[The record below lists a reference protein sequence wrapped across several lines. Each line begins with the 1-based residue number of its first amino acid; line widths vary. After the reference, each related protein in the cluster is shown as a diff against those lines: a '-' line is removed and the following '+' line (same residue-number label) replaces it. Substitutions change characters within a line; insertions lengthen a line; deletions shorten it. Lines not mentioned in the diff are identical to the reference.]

1 MDMSHQALPAAQ
13 PAVDIGL
20 ARYCAALWRH
30 RRSLLACVAFCT
42 LLGVAY
48 AQFAAPRY
56 QAVATIQIEYQ
67 RGIVRL
73 DEADN
78 GRPLPP
84 PEAITEMQL
93 LTSRRVVGEV
103 VDAQGL
109 DLTITPRRLPV
120 LGDWLARR
128 YEGSHGDI
136 APARFGLNQYGWGGE
151 RLAITT
157 LTVPDALYGQP
168 LTLKAE
174 APDRFVLFDARGTRL
189 LDGRLG
195 QPASAGALSLDIA
208 QLRSYPGTEFILVKQ
223 RREVAIQALQER
235 LNVSERG
242 KRSGILSIQLQD
254 PDPLRAQR
262 ILQGITE
269 AYVRQDVVRNA
280 DEATQQLAFLRQ
292 ELPRVSQR
300 LAAGRQ
306 ALDAYQR
313 RQGSV
318 AIGEEARS
326 LLRQAVDLD
335 GQLSALEMERLA
347 LALRFTTT
355 HPLYQ
360 TLLARRQVL
369 TQERQALQRR
379 LGALPETQQEVL
391 RLQREVEAADKVYAL
406 ISKRIQELAVVRAGT
421 VSDVRIID
429 TAYAQIA
436 PVYPKKPLLVLS
448 ALLFGCLAGG
458 AWVYLRA
465 SLEHGIEDGD
475 AFERLGLPLLA
486 QLPLAPRRAIS
497 GPLQAR
503 ADPAYQ
509 EALRILRTSL
519 AFTRTAA
526 RNDLLLITSASPAAG
541 KSSVAVQLARG
552 MAEGGTRVLL
562 VDADL
567 RRGRLHRR
575 LQVARR
581 PGLADVLAG
590 LATPDQA
597 IQATAVPGLDCL
609 VGGTRPPNPAEL
621 LMSPRCTELLRQ
633 LQHDYELIILDTP
646 PVLAV
651 TDAVL
656 LAAQAGTCLLV
667 SRHGC
672 NTAKEIEATQ
682 RQFAHSGLVLQG
694 AVLNGVPAAPFTRGT
709 LGVLT
714 G

>member
-1 MDMSHQALPAAQ
+1 MDMSHQALPAA
-13 PAVDIGL
+13 PAAADIGF

-30 RRSLLACVAFCT
+30 RGSLLAWVGICT
-42 LLGVAY
+42 LAGLAY
-48 AQFAAPRY
+48 AQFAAPHY
-56 QAVATIQIEYQ
+56 QAVATVQIEYQ

-103 VDAQGL
+103 VDALGL
-109 DLTITPRRLPV
+109 DLSVTPRRLPL

-128 YEGSHGDI
+128 HEAGSADI
-136 APARFGLNQYGWGGE
+136 ATARFGLGHYGWGGE
-151 RLAITT
+151 RLRIAS

-168 LTLKAE
+168 LTLRAE
-174 APDRFVLFDARGTRL
+174 APDRFVLSDAQGTQL
-189 LDGRLG
+189 LEGRLG
-195 QPASAGALSLDIA
+195 QPASAGALHLDIA
-208 QLRSYPGTEFILVKQ
+208 QLRAYPGTEFILVKQ
-223 RREVAIQALQER
+223 RREVAVQALQDR
-235 LNVSERG
+235 LSVSERG

-254 PDPLRAQR
+254 SDPGRAQR
-262 ILQGITE
+262 ILQGIVE
-269 AYVRQDVVRNA
+269 AYVRQDVARNA
-280 DEATQQLAFLRQ
+280 DESTQQLAFLRH
-292 ELPRVSQR
+292 ELPQVSQR
-300 LAAGRQ
+300 LTEGRQ

-313 RQGSV
+313 RQGSI

-335 GQLSALEMERLA
+335 AQLSALEVERLG
-347 LALRFTTT
+347 LALRFTPT

-369 TQERQALQRR
+369 NQQRQVLQRR
-379 LGALPETQQEVL
+379 LGKLPETQQELL
-391 RLQREVEAADKVYAL
+391 RRQREVEAADKLYAL
-406 ISKRIQELAVVRAGT
+406 MSKRIQELSVVRAGT

-429 TAYAQIA
+429 DAYVQTA
-436 PVYPKKPLLVLS
+436 PVYPKKPLLILS

-465 SLEHGIEDGD
+465 SLERGIEDAD
-475 AFERLGLPLLA
+475 ALERLGLPLLA
-486 QLPLAPRRAIS
+486 TLPLATRREL
-497 GPLQAR
+497 GGWQA
-503 ADPAYQ
+503 ASDSSYQ
-509 EALRILRTSL
+509 EALRTLRTSL
-519 AFTRTAA
+519 AFTRTEA

-541 KSSVAVQLARG
+541 KSTVALQLARVL
-552 MAEGGTRVLL
+552 ADGGTRVLL

-575 LQVARR
+575 LQLPRR
-581 PGLADVLAG
+581 PGLTDVLAG
-590 LATPDQA
+590 LATAEEA
-597 IQATAVPGLDCL
+597 IQPTGLPELDCL

-621 LMSPRCTELLRQ
+621 LLSPRCTELLRE
-633 LQHDYELIILDTP
+633 LQHHYDLIILDTP

-656 LAAQAGTCLLV
+656 LAAQAGTSLLV
-667 SRHGC
+667 TRHGC
-672 NTAKEIEATQ
+672 NTAKEIEATL

-694 AVLNGVPAAPFTRGT
+694 AVLNAVPPEPFARGT
-709 LGVLT
+709 RGVLT

>member
-1 MDMSHQALPAAQ
+1 MDMSHQTLPTAA
-13 PAVDIGL
+13 ATADIGF

-30 RRSLLACVAFCT
+30 RRSLLAWVAVCT

-56 QAVATIQIEYQ
+56 QAVATLQIEYQ

-73 DEADN
+73 DETDN

-84 PEAITEMQL
+84 PEAVTEMQL

-103 VDAQGL
+103 VDALGL
-109 DLTITPRRLPV
+109 DLTVTPRRLP
-120 LGDWLARR
+120 LIGDWLARR
-128 YEGSHGDI
+128 HEGASGEVA
-136 APARFGLNQYGWGGE
+136 APRFGLGHYGWGGE
-151 RLAITT
+151 RLKIAD
-157 LTVPDALYGQP
+157 LKVPDTLYGQP
-168 LTLKAE
+168 LTLRAQ
-174 APDRFVLFDARGTRL
+174 APDRFVLSDAQGNSL
-189 LDGRLG
+189 LEGRLG
-195 QPASAGALSLDIA
+195 QPASAGALRLDIA
-208 QLRSYPGTEFILVKQ
+208 QLRAYPGSEFILVKQ

-242 KRSGILSIQLQD
+242 KRSGILVIQLQD
-254 PDPLRAQR
+254 SDPERAQR
-262 ILQGITE
+262 ILQGITA
-269 AYVRQDVVRNA
+269 AYVRQDVARNA
-280 DEATQQLAFLRQ
+280 DESTQQLAFLRQ

-300 LAAGRQ
+300 LADGRQ
-306 ALDAYQR
+306 AFDALQR
-313 RQGSV
+313 RQGSI

-335 GQLSALEMERLA
+335 AKLSALEVERLG
-347 LALRFTTT
+347 LALRVTES

-369 TQERQALQRR
+369 NQERQVLQRR
-379 LGALPETQQEVL
+379 LGTLPETQQELL
-391 RLQREVEAADKVYAL
+391 RLQREVEAADQLYAL
-406 ISKRIQELAVVRAGT
+406 MSKRIQELSVVRAGT

-429 TAYAQIA
+429 DAYLQTA

-465 SLEHGIEDGD
+465 SLERGIEDGE
-475 AFERLGLPLLA
+475 ALERLGLPLLA
-486 QLPLAPRRAIS
+486 QLPLAPRRQLGA
-497 GPLQAR
+497 GLQSTPEAS
-503 ADPAYQ
+503 YQ
-509 EALRILRTSL
+509 EALRTLRTSL
-519 AFTRTAA
+519 AFTRTEA

-541 KSSVAVQLARG
+541 KSTVALQLARVL
-552 MAEGGTRVLL
+552 AEGGTRVLL

-575 LQVARR
+575 LQLPRR

-590 LATPDQA
+590 LASAEEA
-597 IQATAVPGLDCL
+597 IQPTGLAELDCL

-621 LMSPRCTELLRQ
+621 LMSPRCTELLRD
-633 LQHDYELIILDTP
+633 LQHRYQLIILDTP

-667 SRHGC
+667 TRHGC

-682 RQFAHSGLVLQG
+682 RQFAHSGLVLHG
-694 AVLNGVPAAPFTRGT
+694 AVLNAVPPAPFTRG
-709 LGVLT
+709 VLT

>member
-13 PAVDIGL
+13 PAVDIGF

-30 RRSLLACVAFCT
+30 RRGLFACVACCT

-109 DLTITPRRLPV
+109 DLSVTPRRLPL

-128 YEGSHGDI
+128 YEGSHDDI
-136 APARFGLNQYGWGGE
+136 APARFGLDQYGWGGE
-151 RLAITT
+151 RLAIAK
-157 LTVPDALYGQP
+157 LTVPDALYGEP
-168 LTLKAE
+168 LTLRAE
-174 APDRFVLFDARGTRL
+174 APDRFVLSDAQGTQL
-189 LDGRLG
+189 LEGRLG
-195 QPASAGALSLDIA
+195 KPASSGALSLDIA
-208 QLRSYPGTEFILVKQ
+208 QLRAYPGTEFILVKQ

-254 PDPLRAQR
+254 SDPLRAQR

-306 ALDAYQR
+306 ALDAYLR
-313 RQGSV
+313 RQGSI

-335 GQLSALEMERLA
+335 SQLSALEMERLS

-369 TQERQALQRR
+369 SGERQALQRR
-379 LGALPETQQEVL
+379 LGELPETQQEVL
-391 RLQREVEAADKVYAL
+391 RLQREVAAADKVYAL
-406 ISKRIQELAVVRAGT
+406 MSKRIQELSVVRAGT

-429 TAYAQIA
+429 TAYSQIA

-465 SLEHGIEDGD
+465 SLERGIEDAD
-475 AFERLGLPLLA
+475 ALERLGLPVLA
-486 QLPLAPRRAIS
+486 LLPLAPRRAVS
-497 GPLQAR
+497 GPLQAPPD
-503 ADPAYQ
+503 AAYQ

-519 AFTRTAA
+519 AFTRTSA

-541 KSSVAVQLARG
+541 KSSVAVQLARVL
-552 MAEGGTRVLL
+552 AEGGARVLL

-590 LATPDQA
+590 LATPEQA
-597 IQATAVPGLDCL
+597 IQGTVVPGLDCL

-621 LMSPRCTELLRQ
+621 LMSPRCTELLRG
-633 LQHDYELIILDTP
+633 LQHEYDLIVLDTP

-656 LAAQAGTCLLV
+656 LSAQAGTCLLV

-672 NTAKEIEATQ
+672 NTAQEIEATQ

-694 AVLNGVPAAPFTRGT
+694 AVLNGVPPAPFTRGT

>member
-13 PAVDIGL
+13 PAVDIGF

-30 RRSLLACVAFCT
+30 RRGLFACVALCT

-109 DLTITPRRLPV
+109 DLSVTPRRLPL

-128 YEGSHGDI
+128 YEARHDDI
-136 APARFGLNQYGWGGE
+136 APARFGLARYGWGGE
-151 RLAITT
+151 HLAIAT
-157 LTVPDALYGQP
+157 LTVPDALYGEP
-168 LTLKAE
+168 LTLRAE
-174 APDRFVLFDARGTRL
+174 APDRFVLLDAQGTQL
-189 LDGRLG
+189 LEGRLG

-208 QLRSYPGTEFILVKQ
+208 QLRAYPGTEFILVKQ

-242 KRSGILSIQLQD
+242 KHSGILSIQLQD

-300 LAAGRQ
+300 LATGRQ
-306 ALDAYQR
+306 ALDAYLR
-313 RQGSV
+313 RQGSI

-335 GQLSALEMERLA
+335 GQLSALEMERLS
-347 LALRFTTT
+347 LALRFTPT

-360 TLLARRQVL
+360 ALLARRQVL
-369 TQERQALQRR
+369 SGERQALQRR
-379 LGALPETQQEVL
+379 LGGLPETQQEVL
-391 RLQREVEAADKVYAL
+391 RLQREVASADKVYAL
-406 ISKRIQELAVVRAGT
+406 MSKRIQELSVVRAGT

-429 TAYAQIA
+429 TAYSQIA

-465 SLEHGIEDGD
+465 SLERGIEDSD
-475 AFERLGLPLLA
+475 ALERLGLPVLA
-486 QLPLAPRRAIS
+486 LLPLASRRAVS
-497 GPLQAR
+497 GPLQAPPD
-503 ADPAYQ
+503 AAYQ

-519 AFTRTAA
+519 AFTRTSA

-541 KSSVAVQLARG
+541 KSSVAVQLARVL
-552 MAEGGTRVLL
+552 AEGGTRVLL

-590 LATPDQA
+590 LATPEQA
-597 IQATAVPGLDCL
+597 IQGTAVPGLDCL

-621 LMSPRCTELLRQ
+621 LMSPRCTELLRG
-633 LQHDYELIILDTP
+633 LQRDYELIILDTP

-656 LAAQAGTCLLV
+656 LAVQAGTCLLV

-682 RQFAHSGLVLQG
+682 RQFEHSGVVLHG
-694 AVLNGVPAAPFTRGT
+694 AVLNGVPPAPFTRGT